1 MDASGRPR
9 MSRQLLN
16 RLMSNH
22 AANAQTYGTTRMSS
36 ANRTHNVDRQYIKGY
51 GDSMSANSSIGSS
64 QRVGGNDA
72 SSGSGTAMDK
82 IASSIACNLV
92 VLDSPLLALNIHLPA
107 LGSLVILLT
116 RKAELSL
123 RSHQFGI
130 IRLDKSELLVCLIIH

>member
-1 MDASGRPR
+1 MDANGKPR

-64 QRVGGNDA
+64 QRVGGNDT
-72 SSGSGTAMDK
+72 SSGSGTAMPGQNRQLNRVQPG
-82 IASSIACNLV
+82 SSQQP
-92 VLDSPLLALNIHLPA
+92 ST
-107 LGSLVILLT
+107 GSQHSSTSSRQPGNSTSAKGRIVFKEPPI
-116 RKAELSL
+116 RYNP
-123 RSHQFGI
+123 FG
-130 IRLDKSELLVCLIIH
+130 

>member
-36 ANRTHNVDRQYIKGY
+36 ANRAHNVDRQYIKGY

-64 QRVGGNDA
+64 QRVGGNDT
-72 SSGSGTAMDK
+72 SSGTAMPGQNRQLNRVQPG
-82 IASSIACNLV
+82 SSQQP
-92 VLDSPLLALNIHLPA
+92 ST
-107 LGSLVILLT
+107 GSQHSSTGSRQPGNSTNAKDRIVF
-116 RKAELSL
+116 KEPP
-123 RSHQFGI
+123 
-130 IRLDKSELLVCLIIH
+130 IRYNPFA

>member
-22 AANAQTYGTTRMSS
+22 AANAQTYGTTRMAS

-64 QRVGGNDA
+64 QRVGGSDA
-72 SSGSGTAMDK
+72 GSGSGTAMPGQNRQLNRVQPG
-82 IASSIACNLV
+82 SSQQSSTSSRQSGNSTNAKGRIV
-92 VLDSPLLALNIHLPA
+92 FKEPPA
-107 LGSLVILLT
+107 
-116 RKAELSL
+116 RYNPFA
-123 RSHQFGI
+123 
-130 IRLDKSELLVCLIIH
+130 

>member
-51 GDSMSANSSIGSS
+51 GDSMSANSSIGSN
-64 QRVGGNDA
+64 QRVGGNDS
-72 SSGSGTAMDK
+72 SSGSGTAMPGQNRQLNRVQPGSPQQPSTGSQH
-82 IASSIACNLV
+82 SST
-92 VLDSPLLALNIHLPA
+92 
-107 LGSLVILLT
+107 GSRQPGNSTNAKDRIVF
-116 RKAELSL
+116 KEPP
-123 RSHQFGI
+123 
-130 IRLDKSELLVCLIIH
+130 IRYNPFA

>member
-22 AANAQTYGTTRMSS
+22 AANARTYGTTRMAS

-64 QRVGGNDA
+64 QRVGGSDA
-72 SSGSGTAMDK
+72 SSGSDTAMPGQNRQLNRVRPGNSQQSS
-82 IASSIACNLV
+82 AGSQQSSIGSRQPGNSTNTKDRIV
-92 VLDSPLLALNIHLPA
+92 FKEPPA
-107 LGSLVILLT
+107 
-116 RKAELSL
+116 RYNPFA
-123 RSHQFGI
+123 
-130 IRLDKSELLVCLIIH
+130 

>member
-22 AANAQTYGTTRMSS
+22 AANAQTYGTTRMAS

-64 QRVGGNDA
+64 QRVGGNDT
-72 SSGSGTAMDK
+72 SSGSGTAMPGQNRQLNRVQPG
-82 IASSIACNLV
+82 SSQQP
-92 VLDSPLLALNIHLPA
+92 ST
-107 LGSLVILLT
+107 GSQHSSTGSRQPGNSTNAKDRIVF
-116 RKAELSL
+116 KEPP
-123 RSHQFGI
+123 
-130 IRLDKSELLVCLIIH
+130 IRYNPFA

>member
-36 ANRTHNVDRQYIKGY
+36 ANRAHNVDRQYIKGY

-64 QRVGGNDA
+64 QRVGGNDT
-72 SSGSGTAMDK
+72 SSGSGTAMPGQNRQLNRVQPG
-82 IASSIACNLV
+82 SSQQ
-92 VLDSPLLALNIHLPA
+92 SST
-107 LGSLVILLT
+107 GSQQPSTGSRRADNSTNAKDRFVF
-116 RKAELSL
+116 KEPP
-123 RSHQFGI
+123 
-130 IRLDKSELLVCLIIH
+130 IRYNPFA

>member
-36 ANRTHNVDRQYIKGY
+36 ANRAHNVDRQYIKGY

-64 QRVGGNDA
+64 QRVGGNDT
-72 SSGSGTAMDK
+72 SSGSGTAMPGQNRQLNRVQPG
-82 IASSIACNLV
+82 SSQQP
-92 VLDSPLLALNIHLPA
+92 ST
-107 LGSLVILLT
+107 GSQHSSTGSRQPGNSTNAKDRIVF
-116 RKAELSL
+116 KEPP
-123 RSHQFGI
+123 
-130 IRLDKSELLVCLIIH
+130 IRYNPFA

>member
-22 AANAQTYGTTRMSS
+22 AANAQTYGTTRMAS

-64 QRVGGNDA
+64 QRVGGSDA
-72 SSGSGTAMDK
+72 SSGSGTAMPGQNRQLNRVQPG
-82 IASSIACNLV
+82 SSRQ
-92 VLDSPLLALNIHLPA
+92 SST
-107 LGSLVILLT
+107 GSQHSST
-116 RKAELSL
+116 GFSAAW
-123 RSHQFGI
+123 
-130 IRLDKSELLVCLIIH
+130 

>member
-1 MDASGRPR
+1 MDANGKPR

-64 QRVGGNDA
+64 QRVGGSDA
-72 SSGSGTAMDK
+72 SSGSDTAMPGQNRQLNRVQPGSSQQPSTGSQQ
-82 IASSIACNLV
+82 SSIGSRQSGNSTNAKDRIV
-92 VLDSPLLALNIHLPA
+92 FKEPPA
-107 LGSLVILLT
+107 
-116 RKAELSL
+116 RYNPFA
-123 RSHQFGI
+123 
-130 IRLDKSELLVCLIIH
+130 

>member
-36 ANRTHNVDRQYIKGY
+36 ANRTHNVNRQYIKGY

-64 QRVGGNDA
+64 QRVGGSDA
-72 SSGSGTAMDK
+72 SSGSDTAMPGQNRQLNRVQPG
-82 IASSIACNLV
+82 SSQQ
-92 VLDSPLLALNIHLPA
+92 SST
-107 LGSLVILLT
+107 GSQHSSTGSRQPGNSANAKGRIVFKEPPI
-116 RKAELSL
+116 RYNP
-123 RSHQFGI
+123 FG
-130 IRLDKSELLVCLIIH
+130 

>member
-36 ANRTHNVDRQYIKGY
+36 ANRAHNVDRQYIKGY

-64 QRVGGNDA
+64 QRVGGNDT
-72 SSGSGTAMDK
+72 SSGSGTAMPGQNRQLNRVQPG
-82 IASSIACNLV
+82 SSQQPSTGSQHSSTGSRQPGNSTNAKGRIV
-92 VLDSPLLALNIHLPA
+92 FKEPPA
-107 LGSLVILLT
+107 
-116 RKAELSL
+116 RYNP
-123 RSHQFGI
+123 FG
-130 IRLDKSELLVCLIIH
+130 

>member
-1 MDASGRPR
+1 MDANGKPR

-64 QRVGGNDA
+64 QRVGGSDA
-72 SSGSGTAMDK
+72 SSGSDTAMPGQNRQLNRVQSG
-82 IASSIACNLV
+82 SSQQPSTGSQHSSTGSRQPGNPTNAKGRIV
-92 VLDSPLLALNIHLPA
+92 FKEPPA
-107 LGSLVILLT
+107 
-116 RKAELSL
+116 RYNPFA
-123 RSHQFGI
+123 
-130 IRLDKSELLVCLIIH
+130 

>member
-1 MDASGRPR
+1 MDANGKPR

-64 QRVGGNDA
+64 QRVGGNDT
-72 SSGSGTAMDK
+72 SSGSGTAMPGQNRQLNRVQPG
-82 IASSIACNLV
+82 SSQQP
-92 VLDSPLLALNIHLPA
+92 ST
-107 LGSLVILLT
+107 GSQHSSTGSRQPGNSTNAKDRIVFKEPPI
-116 RKAELSL
+116 RYNP
-123 RSHQFGI
+123 FG
-130 IRLDKSELLVCLIIH
+130 

>member
-36 ANRTHNVDRQYIKGY
+36 ANRAHNVDRQYIKGY

-64 QRVGGNDA
+64 QRVGGNDT
-72 SSGSGTAMDK
+72 SSGSGTAMPGQNRQLNRVQPG
-82 IASSIACNLV
+82 SSQQPSTGSQQSSTSSRQSGNSTNAKDRIV
-92 VLDSPLLALNIHLPA
+92 FKEPPA
-107 LGSLVILLT
+107 
-116 RKAELSL
+116 RYNPFA
-123 RSHQFGI
+123 
-130 IRLDKSELLVCLIIH
+130 